1 MVRKTASSLL
11 SVPPQSEHSL
21 KPLYQPHFS
30 PVWTMRPELQKH
42 KKTHSCYAAKLWG
55 RQQTKTVRLKT
66 FTWFSPPARP
76 AEKQECK
83 QKKTARRGRA
93 PTWREFAG
101 VGEDRE
107 VEGGREGKG
116 RLFLS
121 LQTVYITK
129 EESLEHNRAFPR
141 ATAQPVLS
149 CCQSVA
155 AAWTLRVFKR
165 PTLAGGL
172 Q

>member
-42 KKTHSCYAAKLWG
+42 KKTHSCYAAKLRG
-55 RQQTKTVRLKT
+55 RQQTKPVRLKT

-107 VEGGREGKG
+107 VEGGREAVPFSSDCLHHQRGIPG
-116 RLFLS
+116 TQPSRPPGHSATSSLMLS
-121 LQTVYITK
+121 V
-129 EESLEHNRAFPR
+129 
-141 ATAQPVLS
+141 
-149 CCQSVA
+149 CGCSVD
-155 AAWTLRVFKR
+155 TE
-165 PTLAGGL
+165 GL
-172 Q
+172 